1 MQTQDYETLTYKLR
15 LKRTI
20 KIAVIV
26 LLICAVA
33 IAPAL
38 WVWDQSMQERQA
50 LREAKN
56 VLMNTELLA
65 LEYYGFN
72 KPIVDKGRISG
83 MSEDAEATVRSYSGA
98 DGEIYLTSWNTKK
111 NCVNTMSYQRG
122 KFLVQYRY
130 EESDGSYT
138 WDIYRNIRQYMNQE

>member
-1 MQTQDYETLTYKLR
+1 MPTQDYETLTYKLR
-15 LKRTI
+15 LRRSI
-20 KIAVIV
+20 KIAIII
-26 LLICAVA
+26 LLICAVVL
-33 IAPAL
+33 APAL
-38 WVWDQSMQERQA
+38 WMWDQSIQERQA

-72 KPIVDKGRISG
+72 EPIVDKDRASG
-83 MSEDAEATVRSYSGA
+83 MSADAEATVRSFSGA

-111 NCVNTMSYQRG
+111 NRVNAMSYQRG

-130 EESDGSYT
+130 EDADGSYT
-138 WDIYRNIRQYMNQE
+138 WDIYRNVRQYLNQE